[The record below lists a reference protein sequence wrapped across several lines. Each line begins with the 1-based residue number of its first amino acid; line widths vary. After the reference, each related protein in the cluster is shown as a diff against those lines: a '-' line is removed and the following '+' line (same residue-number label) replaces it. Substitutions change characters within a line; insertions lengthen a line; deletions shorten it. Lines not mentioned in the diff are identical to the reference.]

1 MIYLFFL
8 QWESIYEACKE
19 RGLIPAE
26 IRSEEENEAAT
37 RLDKRMNEAFQ
48 DGNPVLLGATD
59 GLVMEMKWYWM
70 SQIMIEPR
78 GSAIYNKGKVVGS
91 AFHKFIWTGT
101 TVDTGAPQ
109 ADYDCIHIQD
119 RQDVVFWDPVK
130 CKSKHVMCEAR
141 SISGV
146 SVNLTKLRSFN
157 PSSQAL
163 GDM

>member
-1 MIYLFFL
+1 MIYLFYL
-8 QWESIYEACKE
+8 QWKSIYEACKE

-37 RLDKRMNEAFQ
+37 RLDKRINEAFK
-48 DGNPVLLGATD
+48 DDNPVLLGATD
-59 GLVMEMKWYWM
+59 EKPVAGTWYWM
-70 SQIMIEPR
+70 SQIVIPGSPR
-78 GSAIYNKGKVVGS
+78 GSPIYKQGEGVGS
-91 AFHKFIWTGT
+91 AFHKFIWT
-101 TVDTGAPQ
+101 VDEAPKSWV
-109 ADYDCIHIQD
+109 DCIQMQD
-119 RQDVVFWDPVK
+119 GQNGVFWKPVK